1 MERAGRAKRI
11 EGYEL
16 FMAIQEA
23 EHILLVVHVSPDG
36 DAIGSMLGFYEMLTS
51 VHKKVSMVVDDVVP
65 KKFYVLPYAKE
76 IQRPETLKDADTVD
90 LTIVL
95 DASTWERIGNAD
107 SIIHSKVINIDHHIS
122 NSHYADELYWEPD
135 AAATGEILTML
146 IKRWNMPMSESMATA
161 LYLAISA
168 DTGFFKFSNTTSKTL
183 AAAALLVKEGA
194 KTQAVANIM
203 DAVNPA
209 RLKALQRATG
219 TISYGY
225 AGTAAMIWM
234 DKETIDLVEGDTD
247 GFVDIARNVEGVEL
261 AILVKYVNEHQT
273 KLSLRSQH
281 LDVNALAARFGGG
294 GHIRAAGCTMDV
306 GFADVEAQIW
316 QAVSEQYGK
325 DFNESLVD

>member
-1 MERAGRAKRI
+1 MEREGRAKQI
-11 EGYEL
+11 GSAEL

-36 DAIGSMLGFYEMLTS
+36 DAIGSMLGFYEML
-51 VHKKVSMVVDDVVP
+51 VKANKKVSMVVDDVVP
-65 KKFYVLPYAKE
+65 KKFRVLPYAKD
-76 IQRPETLKDADTVD
+76 IQCPENFSEVDTVD
-90 LTIVL
+90 LVVVL
-95 DASTWERIGNAD
+95 DASTWERIGNA
-107 SIIHSKVINIDHHIS
+107 SIVVKTKVINIDHHIS
-122 NSHYADELYWEPD
+122 NSHYADELYWEPE
-135 AAATGEILTML
+135 AAATGEMVTML
-146 IKRWNMPMSESMATA
+146 IKRWNMPMTESMATA

-183 AAAALLVKEGA
+183 AAASLLVKEGA

-209 RLKALQRATG
+209 RLKAIQRATS
-219 TISYGY
+219 TISFGH
-225 AGTAAMIWM
+225 AGTASMIWM

-261 AILVKYVNEHQT
+261 AILVKYVNEGQT

-294 GHIRAAGCTMDV
+294 GHIRAAGCTIDV
-306 GFADVEAQIW
+306 PFSEVEAMVW
-316 QAVSEQYGK
+316 DAVSAEYGK
-325 DFNESLVD
+325 AFNEALIG